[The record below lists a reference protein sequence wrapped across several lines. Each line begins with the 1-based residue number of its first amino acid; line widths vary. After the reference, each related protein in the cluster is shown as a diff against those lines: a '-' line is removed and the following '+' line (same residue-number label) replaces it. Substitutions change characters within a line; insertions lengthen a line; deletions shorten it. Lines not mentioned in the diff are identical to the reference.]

1 MDVEKEILKGY
12 VETILLSL
20 LYKKTYYRYEM
31 QKEIKRLCNGKVEFK
46 EAAVYIALKRL
57 EKNGFASSAWDD
69 SSSGNRRKQYGI
81 TDKGI
86 GRLRDKIEEWEF
98 FKKQIDLFLEGVK

>member
-46 EAAVYIALKRL
+46 EAAVYIALKDWR
-57 EKNGFASSAWDD
+57 KTD
-69 SSSGNRRKQYGI
+69 SHLLHGMIRPPE
-81 TDKGI
+81 T
-86 GRLRDKIEEWEF
+86 EENNM
-98 FKKQIDLFLEGVK
+98 V